1 MASALIRV
9 NEVLD
14 AFSRDARKTADARSA
29 ALKKET
35 ELLENTLMRLFSNVI
50 YSDLLYLE
58 NDELILIDQTQEIPM
73 ENRGIEVINQLFI
86 SLDKVTLTHRVKVV
100 QWNEKAKTN
109 YKFVDEQDISCQ
121 EAIEVFG
128 LEAICESLADQLKS
142 QPSPQA
148 QVSEYQE
155 RIDRADR
162 LLAAAQEAI
171 GQDGLVEIKEQSQ

>member
-1 MASALIRV
+1 MASALIKV
-9 NEVLD
+9 HEVLD

-73 ENRGIEVINQLFI
+73 ENRGIKVINQLFI

-109 YKFVDEQDISCQ
+109 YKFVDEQDISCE
-121 EAIEVFG
+121 EAIKTFG
-128 LEAICESLADQLKS
+128 LEAICEGLTDRLRNRLAPEIQISK
-142 QPSPQA
+142 
-148 QVSEYQE
+148 YQE

-162 LLAAAQEAI
+162 LLAAASRE
-171 GQDGLVEIKEQSQ
+171 GMEQLS